1 MEQLSSVINE
11 HHMHVF
17 DMISFIKKLNTN
29 IGFWLCIH
37 ILLKI
42 ASKCYNGTFNLLTT
56 KGRGKSGEREGENR
70 ESSGPFVGLHYVS
83 LLPIILF

>member
-29 IGFWLCIH
+29 IGFWLCIY

-42 ASKCYNGTFNLLTT
+42 AS
-56 KGRGKSGEREGENR
+56 
-70 ESSGPFVGLHYVS
+70 
-83 LLPIILF
+83 